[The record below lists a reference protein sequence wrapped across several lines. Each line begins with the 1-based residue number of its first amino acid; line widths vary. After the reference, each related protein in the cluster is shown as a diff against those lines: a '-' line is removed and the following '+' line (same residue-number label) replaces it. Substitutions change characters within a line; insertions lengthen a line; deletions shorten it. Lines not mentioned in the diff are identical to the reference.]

1 MIYLS
6 GMASIIPLLLCLV
19 LTAAAQPAGKPGPW
33 KSLFDGKSLDA
44 WRIFKTD
51 KAPKMCDTPGAKDC
65 WEIKDGVL
73 QKDSHANDIASK
85 EQFGDFELE
94 LEWKIGDASNSGVF
108 YRGTDEFNQI
118 YWSAPEYQLLDNLN
132 AADNK
137 KDNHLAGSVYDLFAV
152 PKDAAK
158 PANEWNQTRIVAKG
172 KHVEHWLNGIKVAS
186 YDVGSPDWDAAIKA
200 SKFSPEKYPNFGKA
214 PKGYLG
220 IQGDHPGTLALR
232 NIRIRELQ

>member
-1 MIYLS
+1 
-6 GMASIIPLLLCLV
+6 
-19 LTAAAQPAGKPGPW
+19 
-33 KSLFDGKSLDA
+33 
-44 WRIFKTD
+44 
-51 KAPKMCDTPGAKDC
+51 
-65 WEIKDGVL
+65 
-73 QKDSHANDIASK
+73 
-85 EQFGDFELE
+85 
-94 LEWKIGDASNSGVF
+94 VF

-137 KDNHLAGSVYDLFAV
+137 KDNHLAGSVYDLYAV

-158 PANEWNQTRIVAKG
+158 PANEWNQTRIIAKG
-172 KHVEHWLNGIKVAS
+172 HHVEHWLNGQKVAS
-186 YDVGSPDWDAAIKA
+186 YDVGSPDWDTAIKG
-200 SKFSPEKYPNFGKA
+200 SKFNPEKYPNFGKA

>member
-6 GMASIIPLLLCLV
+6 DMTQM
-19 LTAAAQPAGKPGPW
+19 TAVILFALMLQPAAPQPGPW
-33 KSLFDGKSLDA
+33 TSLFDGKTMDA

-65 WEIKDGVL
+65 WEIVNGVL
-73 QKDSHANDIASK
+73 QKDGHANDIASK
-85 EQFGDFELE
+85 DQFGDFELE

-108 YRGTDEFNQI
+108 YRGTDEFAQI
-118 YWSAPEYQLLDNLN
+118 YWSAPEYQLLDNIN

-137 KDNHLAGSVYDLFAV
+137 KDNHLAGSVYDLYAA

-158 PANEWNQTRIVAKG
+158 LANEWNQTRIVAKG
-172 KHVEHWLNGIKVAS
+172 PHVEHWLNGQKVAS
-186 YDVGSPDWDAAIKA
+186 YDVGSPDWDAAYGA
-200 SKFSPEKYPNFGKA
+200 SKFKTYPAFGKA

-232 NIRIRELQ
+232 NIRIRELK

>member
-1 MIYLS
+1 MTRTIAFLLS
-6 GMASIIPLLLCLV
+6 AV
-19 LTAAAQPAGKPGPW
+19 LIQAAAPQAGPW
-33 KSLFDGKSLDA
+33 KSLFDGKSMNA

-51 KAPKMCDTPGAKDC
+51 TAPKMCDAPGAKDC
-65 WEIKDGVL
+65 WEIANGVLRKDG
-73 QKDSHANDIASK
+73 HANDIASK

-118 YWSAPEYQLLDNLN
+118 YWSAPEYQLLDNVN

-137 KDNHLAGSVYDLFAV
+137 KDNHLAGSVYDLYAA
-152 PKDAAK
+152 PKDAAR

-172 KHVEHWLNGIKVAS
+172 SHVEHWLNGKKVAS
-186 YDVGSPDWDAAIKA
+186 YDVGSADWEAAAKA
-200 SKFSPEKYPNFGKA
+200 SKFNPEKYPKFGKA
-214 PKGYLG
+214 PKGFLG
-220 IQGDHPGTLALR
+220 IQGDHPGTLELR